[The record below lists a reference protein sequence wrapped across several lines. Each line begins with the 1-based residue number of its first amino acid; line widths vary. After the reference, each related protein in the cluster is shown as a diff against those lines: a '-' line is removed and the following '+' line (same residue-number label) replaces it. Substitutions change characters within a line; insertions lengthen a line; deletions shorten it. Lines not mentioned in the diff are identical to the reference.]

1 MVALLS
7 VAGGVVMIW
16 MLKDDGLHWK
26 SEFGVRRF
34 WFCTLGNQAIRTV
47 SVPLWVGWHRQ
58 RSLVRRC
65 SVNSSSA
72 S

>member
-34 WFCTLGNQAIRTV
+34 
-47 SVPLWVGWHRQ
+47 
-58 RSLVRRC
+58 
-65 SVNSSSA
+65 
-72 S
+72 